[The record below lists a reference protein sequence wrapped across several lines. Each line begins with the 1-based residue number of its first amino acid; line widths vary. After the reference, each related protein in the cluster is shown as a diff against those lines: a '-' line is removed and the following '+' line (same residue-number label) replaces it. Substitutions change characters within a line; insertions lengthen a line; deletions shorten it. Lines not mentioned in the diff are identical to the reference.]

1 MWDWRKGRALA
12 SASAHNDRVFD
23 IEFSPRQE
31 NLLVTCGV
39 GHIKFWTISGNA
51 LDGTLGTM
59 GEVGGELQTM
69 LCVCFGGGPE
79 EELVYAGTLSGDVLV
94 WSTRGAKLDSTLS
107 GVHSSAI
114 YTLARADTSDP
125 STGGG
130 GGGFITGSRDGTVK
144 LWDSELKPLSS
155 IDVRDAVSSVCSRDG
170 PVCVRAVDWH
180 GDTVLIGTEESD
192 IVEIPVAG
200 GGGGAGGAGQRGKGA
215 PRPLCIV
222 QGHAEGE
229 LWGLAVHPKRALF
242 ATASDDKTVRY
253 VRVRVVGHLQ
263 FRMYKIFI

>member
-51 LDGTLGTM
+51 LDATLGET
-59 GEVGGELQTM
+59 GGELQTM
-69 LCVCFGGGPE
+69 LCVCFGGGPD

-94 WSTRGAKLDSTLS
+94 WRGSKLESTHT
-107 GVHSSAI
+107 GVHNSAI
-114 YTLARADTSDP
+114 YTLAKADTTDP
-125 STGGG
+125 NAGG

-144 LWDSELKPLSS
+144 LWDADLKPLSS
-155 IDVRDAVSSVCSRDG
+155 IDVRDAVSTVCQRDG

-192 IVEIPVAG
+192 IVEIPV
-200 GGGGAGGAGQRGKGA
+200 GGAGQRGKGA
-215 PRPLCIV
+215 AARPTCIV

-242 ATASDDKTVRY
+242 ATASDDKTVRCVLLY
-253 VRVRVVGHLQ
+253 E
-263 FRMYKIFI
+263 